1 MKWLN
6 NLKISNKLLLLIVT
20 FLFSLLAVGYVGY
33 YYLSMANHDMSKIY
47 HEKLLP
53 VKWLNDSRQHARSIQ
68 SEIFDL
74 MIATDSNE
82 KNKNIRDIDESTKK
96 FAENIANYE
105 KGNLDAFEIENLKKM
120 NDNLDKFRE
129 ARKEV
134 IALALANK
142 NEQAYLLFNQNA
154 RQYADAFNQNLSDLA
169 EHNAKIADEITN
181 KNKNNFTKAMQIFIG
196 IIFVATVVTTFL
208 GWMIIRRITRR
219 MNDIIQYLGELA
231 DGNFSKSIDENSLMD
246 ESEFGV
252 LSQVVGIMSENMKG
266 LIQELSQTS
275 EHLAASSQEMT
286 ASAEQS
292 ATVSNHVANAI
303 VEVAKG
309 AENQLSLVYGT
320 IEIVKQM
327 SRETQQVSAN
337 VRAVSE
343 STEKTARTANAG
355 ERAVEKAINQMM
367 VIDQKTNETVAVI
380 GELEEKSKQIGQIVE
395 VISTIAGQTNLLAL
409 NAAIEAARAG
419 EQGRGFAVVADEVR
433 KLAEQ
438 SQSAARQIGGL
449 ISEVQQKTDNAVLFM
464 NDGKAEVTI
473 GTEVVN
479 GAGESF
485 REIIVMIEGIS
496 DQILGIATAI
506 QEVTSGSE
514 YILVSVEEIDTESKN
529 VAQQTGTVSTATEQ
543 QAVSMG
549 EIASASQVLAKM
561 AEELQGVIQQFRL

>member
-6 NLKISNKLLLLIVT
+6 NLKISNKLLLLILT
-20 FLFSLLAVGYVGY
+20 FLFSLLSVGYVGY
-33 YYLSMANHDMSKIY
+33 YYLSISNHDMNNIY
-47 HEKLLP
+47 NERLLP

-68 SEIFDL
+68 GGIFDL
-74 MIATDSNE
+74 MMATENKDKA
-82 KNKNIRDIDESTKK
+82 KNMRDIDESTQK
-96 FAENIANYE
+96 FTDNITNYE
-105 KGNLDAFEIENLKKM
+105 KGNLDSFEIENLKKM
-120 NDNLDKFRE
+120 NDNLEKFRT

-134 IALALANK
+134 IALALANQ
-142 NEQAYLLFNQNA
+142 NGEAYLLFNQNA

-169 EHNAKIADEITN
+169 EYNAQKADEITN
-181 KNKNNFTKAMQIFIG
+181 KNKNNFTKAIQIFIG
-196 IIFVATVVTTFL
+196 IILFAAIVTTFL
-208 GWMIIRRITRR
+208 GWMIIMRITKR
-219 MNDIIQYLGELA
+219 MNDVIQYLGELA
-231 DGNFSKSIDENSLMD
+231 DGNFSKPVDESSLED
-246 ESEFGV
+246 ESEFGI
-252 LSQVVGIMSENMKG
+252 LSQAIGIMSENMKG
-266 LIQELSQTS
+266 MIQQLSQTS
-275 EHLAASSQEMT
+275 EQLAASSQEMT

-292 ATVSNHVANAI
+292 ATVSNYVANAI
-303 VEVAKG
+303 VEVSKG

-327 SRETQQVSAN
+327 SRETQQVSEN

-343 STEKTARTANAG
+343 STEKTAKTANDG

-367 VIDQKTNETVAVI
+367 VIDQKTNATVAVI

-395 VISTIAGQTNLLAL
+395 VISSIAGQTNLLAL

-438 SQSAARQIGGL
+438 SEAAARQIGGL
-449 ISEVQQKTDNAVLFM
+449 ISEVQQKTDNAVVFM

-485 REIIVMIEGIS
+485 REIITMIRGIS
-496 DQILGIATAI
+496 DQIQGIATAI

-514 YILVSVEEIDTESKN
+514 YVLVSVEEIDAESKN
-529 VAQQTGTVSTATEQ
+529 VATQTGTVSTATEQ
-543 QAVSMG
+543 QAISMG
-549 EIASASQVLAKM
+549 EIASASQVLSKM
-561 AEELQGVIQQFRL
+561 AEELQGVIQQFRI

>member
-33 YYLSMANHDMSKIY
+33 YYLSMANHDMNKIY

-68 SEIFDL
+68 AEIFDL

-82 KNKNIRDIDESTKK
+82 KNKNIHDIEEATKK
-96 FAENIANYE
+96 FTENIDSYE
-105 KGNLDAFEIENLKKM
+105 KGNLDAFEIENLQKM
-120 NDNLDKFRE
+120 HDNLEKFRQ

-142 NEQAYLLFNQNA
+142 NGEAYLLFNQHA

-169 EHNAKIADEITN
+169 EHNAKKADEITI
-181 KNKNNFTKAMQIFIG
+181 KNKYDFTKAMEIFIG
-196 IIFVATVVTTFL
+196 IILVAAVVTIVF
-208 GWMIIRRITRR
+208 GWTIIRRIKQR
-219 MNDIIQYLGELA
+219 MNEIIQYLSELA
-231 DGNFSKSIDENSLMD
+231 DGNYSKPMDESSLMD

-266 LIQELSQTS
+266 LIQELSQTA
-275 EHLAASSQEMT
+275 EQLAASSQEMT

-309 AENQLSLVYGT
+309 ADNQLSLVYGT

-367 VIDQKTNETVAVI
+367 VIDQKTNATVAVI

-449 ISEVQQKTDNAVLFM
+449 ISEVQQKTDNAVIFM

-485 REIIVMIEGIS
+485 REIIIMIEAIS

-514 YILVSVEEIDTESKN
+514 YVLVSVEEIDTESKN

-561 AEELQGVIQQFRL
+561 AEDLQGVIQQFRV

>member
-6 NLKISNKLLLLIVT
+6 DLKISSKLLLLILT
-20 FLFSLLAVGYVGY
+20 FLCSLVAVGYVGY
-33 YYLSMANHDMSKIY
+33 YYLSISSHDMNNMY
-47 HEKLLP
+47 NEKLLP
-53 VKWLNDSRQHARSIQ
+53 VKWLNDSRQQARTVQ

-74 MIATDSNE
+74 MITTDSQAKM
-82 KNKNIRDIDESTKK
+82 KNLQDIDAMTKK
-96 FAENIANYE
+96 FADNIANYQ
-105 KGNLDAFEIENLKKM
+105 KGNLDSFEVEHLQKM
-120 NDNLDKFRE
+120 NDNLDKFRV

-134 IALALANK
+134 IELALANK
-142 NEQAYLLFNQNA
+142 NKEAYLLFNQTA
-154 RQYADAFNQNLSDLA
+154 RQHADAFNQNLSDLA
-169 EHNAKIADEITN
+169 EYNSQKADEINT
-181 KNKNNFTKAMQIFIG
+181 KNKNNFAKAMKIFIG
-196 IIFVATVVTTFL
+196 IILFAAVLTTVF
-208 GWMIIRRITRR
+208 GWMITARIGKR
-219 MNDIIQYLGELA
+219 MNDVIQYLGELA
-231 DGNFSKSIDENSLMD
+231 TGNFANDVPVDSMQDK
-246 ESEFGV
+246 SEFGT
-252 LSQVVGIMSENMKG
+252 LSQAVDTMSKNMKS
-266 LIQELSQTS
+266 LIRQLSQTS
-275 EHLAASSQEMT
+275 EQLAASSEEMT

-292 ATVSNHVANAI
+292 ATVSKHIATAITQVAS
-303 VEVAKG
+303 G

-327 SRETQQVSAN
+327 SRETQHVAEN
-337 VRAVSE
+337 VNAVSTSAE
-343 STEKTARTANAG
+343 QTAHTANEG
-355 ERAVEKAINQMM
+355 EQAVERAINQMR
-367 VIDQKTNETVAVI
+367 VIDQKTNATVAVI

-438 SQSAARQIGGL
+438 SETAARQIGGL

-464 NDGKAEVTI
+464 NDGKAEVNI

-485 REIIVMIEGIS
+485 REIIIMIRGIS
-496 DQILGIATAI
+496 EQIQGISTAV

-549 EIASASQVLAKM
+549 EIAAASQVLSKM
-561 AEELQGVIQQFRL
+561 AEELQGVIQQFKV

>member
-6 NLKISNKLLLLIVT
+6 DLKISSKLLLLILT
-20 FLFSLLAVGYVGY
+20 FLCSLVAVGYVGY
-33 YYLSMANHDMSKIY
+33 YYLSISSHDMNSMY
-47 HEKLLP
+47 NEKLLP
-53 VKWLNDSRQHARSIQ
+53 VKWLNDSRQQARTVQ
-68 SEIFDL
+68 SELFDL
-74 MIATDSNE
+74 MIATDNKEKTKNMQDINE
-82 KNKNIRDIDESTKK
+82 TTKK
-96 FAENIANYE
+96 FTDNIANYE
-105 KGNLDAFEIENLKKM
+105 KGNLDSYEVENLQKM
-120 NDNLDKFRE
+120 NDNLDKFRV

-134 IALALANK
+134 IDLALANK
-142 NEQAYLLFNQNA
+142 NAEAYLLFNQTA
-154 RQYADAFNQNLSDLA
+154 RQHADAFNQNLSDLA
-169 EHNAKIADEITN
+169 EYNSQKADEINT
-181 KNKNNFTKAMQIFIG
+181 KNKNNFAKAMQIFIG
-196 IIFVATVVTTFL
+196 IILFAAVLTTFL
-208 GWMIIRRITRR
+208 GWMIITRIAQR
-219 MNDIIQYLGELA
+219 MSDVIQYLGELTK
-231 DGNFSKSIDENSLMD
+231 GNFANDVPQDSILDK
-246 ESEFGV
+246 SEFGT
-252 LSQVVGIMSENMKG
+252 LSKAVDAMSKNMKS
-266 LIQELSQTS
+266 LIRQLSQTS
-275 EHLAASSQEMT
+275 EQLAASSQEMT

-292 ATVSNHVANAI
+292 ATVSNHIATAITQVAS
-303 VEVAKG
+303 G

-327 SRETQQVSAN
+327 SRETQHVAENVSA
-337 VRAVSE
+337 VSTSAE
-343 STEKTARTANAG
+343 QTAKTANEG
-355 ERAVEKAINQMM
+355 EQAVERAINQMR
-367 VIDQKTNETVAVI
+367 VIDQKTNATVAVI

-438 SQSAARQIGGL
+438 SQTAARQIGGL

-464 NDGKAEVTI
+464 NDGKTEVNI

-485 REIIVMIEGIS
+485 REIITMIRGIS
-496 DQILGIATAI
+496 EQIQGISTAV

-549 EIASASQVLAKM
+549 EIAAASQVLSKM
-561 AEELQGVIQQFRL
+561 AEELQGVIQQFKV